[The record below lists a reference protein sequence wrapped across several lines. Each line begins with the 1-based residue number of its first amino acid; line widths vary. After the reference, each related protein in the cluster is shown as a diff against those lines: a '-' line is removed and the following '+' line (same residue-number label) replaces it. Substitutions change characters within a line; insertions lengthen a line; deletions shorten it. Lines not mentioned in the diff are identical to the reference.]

1 MEVDHH
7 KSHHPPCLHVEQSQE
22 EEGLISLS
30 QAEVEGKAEEAD
42 AFDVTFYLTFCFSLL
57 FLCSANHPSTV
68 WFLCLFHR
76 RVYVLKE
83 GKISLD

>member
-7 KSHHPPCLHVEQSQE
+7 KSRHPPCLHVEQTQE

-42 AFDVTFYLTFCFSLL
+42 AFDVTLWKYIIISIWLFAFHFRFYVVLIILLLCGFCACFTEESM
-57 FLCSANHPSTV
+57 F
-68 WFLCLFHR
+68 
-76 RVYVLKE
+76 
-83 GKISLD
+83 

>member
-7 KSHHPPCLHVEQSQE
+7 KSRHPPCLHVEQTQE

-42 AFDVTFYLTFCFSLL
+42 AFDVTLWKYII
-57 FLCSANHPSTV
+57 
-68 WFLCLFHR
+68 
-76 RVYVLKE
+76 
-83 GKISLD
+83 ISI